1 MSGSV
6 NLVILVG
13 NLGSDPEVREAGG
26 SLVANFSVATSERW
40 KDKQGN
46 NQERTEWSR
55 VVVWGK
61 LAEIAR
67 DYLKK
72 GSKVYVQGKLQTRK
86 WQDQSGADKYST
98 EVVLQGFN
106 SQLTMLDGRDGGSD
120 TRARE
125 PSDDMPF

>member
-6 NLVILVG
+6 NLAIIVG

-26 SLVANFSVATSERW
+26 TLVANFSVATSERW
-40 KDKQGN
+40 KDRQGN
-46 NQERTEWSR
+46 PQERTEWHR
-55 VVVWGK
+55 ITAWGK

-86 WQDQSGADKYST
+86 YEKDGQTHSST

-106 SQLTMLDGRDGGSD
+106 SQLTMLDSRDGGSRD
-120 TRARE
+120 E
-125 PSDDMPF
+125 LDDSVPF